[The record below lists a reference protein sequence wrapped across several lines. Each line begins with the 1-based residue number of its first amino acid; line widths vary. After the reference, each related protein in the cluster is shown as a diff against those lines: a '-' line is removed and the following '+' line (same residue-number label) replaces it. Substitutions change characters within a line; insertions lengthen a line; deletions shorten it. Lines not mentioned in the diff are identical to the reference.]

1 MLRRV
6 FSGLFAI
13 IVMSQMAMAQNFE
26 AEIKKA
32 VELSKAGQ
40 PAAALEAMDRA
51 TTALWLRSP
60 LTVTKA
66 VLVTKHVKEFGA
78 YEKRP
83 DNVFPPSSKV
93 RVYTELIGYD
103 WQKVDGL
110 YQINVITDVRLKN
123 TKGKVLWSKKEFGVF
138 RPAKPSQFKRLYL
151 NLSLGI
157 KGVPAGS
164 YVVEYSLTDKIR
176 KQVAV
181 ISFPFSVTSKP
192 SP

>member
-1 MLRRV
+1 MLCRI
-6 FSGLFAI
+6 FLGFFAI
-13 IVMSQMAMAQNFE
+13 AVLSQVTWAQNFD

-32 VELSKAGQ
+32 VELSTAGK

-66 VLVTKHVKEFGA
+66 VLVTKPAKVFGE
-78 YEKRP
+78 YDKRP
-83 DNVFPPSSKV
+83 NNVFPAGGKV

-103 WQKVDGL
+103 WQKIDDL
-110 YQINVITDVRLKN
+110 YKINVIADVSLKN
-123 TKGKVLWSKKEFGVF
+123 TKGKILWSKKEFGVF
-138 RPAKPSQFKRLYL
+138 RPAKPKQFKKLYV

-157 KGVPAGS
+157 KGVPAGN
-164 YVVEYSLTDKIR
+164 YIVEYSLIDKIR

-181 ISFPFSVTSKP
+181 ISLPFSIVGKP
-192 SP
+192 SQ